1 MGCCTTNE
9 NIHFIH
15 RSPALAQCIQIQH
28 CHCFIYFWDH
38 LTQGS
43 PEWWQLVAP
52 AWRGRAGLSAA
63 PEGRSG
69 TTGGTRGP
77 SPTFSDGASPSRL
90 GEAVAL
96 PHGAAEADVHEA
108 LRGRRQR
115 RTAAQ
120 QDADLAAQQ
129 HPHLAEDKA
138 ETRREKDTLVLK
150 NKATECLALDLN
162 WNFPLSSNTLLWH
175 PSQTLKEHIEVS
187 RNTGTYF

>member
-15 RSPALAQCIQIQH
+15 RSSASAQASKSALPSFYAFLGPPDSRVPLNDEVWWPQH
-28 CHCFIYFWDH
+28 
-38 LTQGS
+38 GGGG
-43 PEWWQLVAP
+43 
-52 AWRGRAGLSAA
+52 RGWARRQRDTGAA
-63 PEGRSG
+63 
-69 TTGGTRGP
+69 
-77 SPTFSDGASPSRL
+77 PTFSDGASPSRL

-96 PHGAAEADVHEA
+96 PHRAAEADVHEA

-115 RTAAQ
+115 RAAAQ

-162 WNFPLSSNTLLWH
+162 WNFPLSSNMLLWH
-175 PSQTLKEHIEVS
+175 PS
-187 RNTGTYF
+187 